1 MRHIFSGSISRLL
14 GAEGDTYEMCRVY
27 LRTLLIF
34 SPFFLLN
41 NISICFLRNDNAPHR
56 SMAGMLAGS
65 FSNIVLDYI
74 FIFPFKMGMFGA
86 VLATCFAPIISLG
99 VMSGFYLKSAT
110 HSTLQKLPPI

>member
-1 MRHIFSGSISRLL
+1 
-14 GAEGDTYEMCRVY
+14 
-27 LRTLLIF
+27 
-34 SPFFLLN
+34 
-41 NISICFLRNDNAPHR
+41 
-56 SMAGMLAGS
+56 MAGMLAGS